1 MMSIEHLPVTSTEQE
16 GGSLLANL
24 HTRAAAWLRTCAD
37 YYAAS
42 AAYEDLAG
50 LSDAELRR
58 RGLSRDTI
66 GRDAVDVCT
75 RRD

>member
-1 MMSIEHLPVTSTEQE
+1 MMSVEHLPVTSTEQG
-16 GGSLLANL
+16 GGSLLASL
-24 HTRAAAWLRTCAD
+24 HTRAAVWLRTCAN

-42 AAYEDLAG
+42 AVYEDLAG

-66 GRDAVDVCT
+66 ARQAINVCT
-75 RRD
+75 RDG